1 MNVVVHNLMAYNHQF
16 FRPQPVVNPKQERS
30 KKKKQSFQEV
40 LNEKM
45 KVAHSTYK
53 KY

>member
-1 MNVVVHNLMAYNHQF
+1 MNVMVHNLMAYNHQF

-30 KKKKQSFQEV
+30 NKKKQSFQEV

-45 KVAHSTYK
+45 KMHGTYK
-53 KY
+53 NIK